1 MDVNYVQLIDG
12 GVEFNYVH
20 KDFLQLDLSKQPPP
34 KDFNTNS
41 GSLAFESSM
50 LMMANETSS
59 QQQIEWDVHD
69 EFLRIPIEHLSFPSG
84 LYINKK

>member
-1 MDVNYVQLIDG
+1 MGVNYVQLIDG

-20 KDFLQLDLSKQPPP
+20 KDFLPLDLTKYPPP
-34 KDFNTNS
+34 KDFKTNS
-41 GSLAFESSM
+41 GRLAFESSM

-59 QQQIEWDVHD
+59 QQQIEWDLYD